1 MSQYL
6 VFDLETQKL
15 FEEVAG
21 RENFQDLRLAVAVL
35 YDSATDQYQ
44 SYTEDKVQE
53 LIAALRR
60 APLVVGFNLLGFDYQ
75 VLAAYTE
82 QPFSDIP
89 TLDMH
94 REVERQLG
102 FRLGLDA
109 LASAT
114 LGLEKSASGLLAVRW
129 FKAGRLDLVIEYCR
143 RDVEI
148 TKALYEYGRD
158 HGQVFFWDKARG
170 VRKPIPVSWPR

>member
-1 MSQYL
+1 MGHYL

-15 FEEVAG
+15 FDEVGG
-21 RENFQDLRLAVAVL
+21 RENFRDLRLAVAVT

-44 SYTEDKVQE
+44 SFTEEQVPN
-53 LIAALRR
+53 LIETLRR
-60 APLVVGFNLLGFDYQ
+60 APLVVGFNLLGFDYP
-75 VLAAYTE
+75 VLAAYAD
-82 QPFSDIP
+82 QPLDGIP

-129 FKAGRLDLVIEYCR
+129 FKAGRLDLVTEYCR

-158 HGQVFFWDKARG
+158 HGQVFFWDKARSL
-170 VRKPIPVSWPR
+170 RKPIPVSWTR